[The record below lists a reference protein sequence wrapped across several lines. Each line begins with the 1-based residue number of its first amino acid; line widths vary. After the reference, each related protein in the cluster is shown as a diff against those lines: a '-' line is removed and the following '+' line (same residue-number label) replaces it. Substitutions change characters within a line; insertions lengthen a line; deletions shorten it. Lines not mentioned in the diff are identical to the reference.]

1 MKKMIIVITISAA
14 LALTACGKPEN
25 TETSKTTAA
34 PAPTAEQNMPA
45 LTEQQTNPVDQ
56 SADSGNE
63 SIEQTEQAAFE
74 VGSTVKE
81 PADTVDKMSSE
92 TSGEMNK

>member
-1 MKKMIIVITISAA
+1 MKKTIIVITISAA

-45 LTEQQTNPVDQ
+45 LTEQQTNPVEQ
-56 SADSGNE
+56 GADSGNE

-74 VGSTVKE
+74 VGGTIKE
-81 PADTVDKMSSE
+81 PADTADKISSE
-92 TSGEMNK
+92 TSEEVSK